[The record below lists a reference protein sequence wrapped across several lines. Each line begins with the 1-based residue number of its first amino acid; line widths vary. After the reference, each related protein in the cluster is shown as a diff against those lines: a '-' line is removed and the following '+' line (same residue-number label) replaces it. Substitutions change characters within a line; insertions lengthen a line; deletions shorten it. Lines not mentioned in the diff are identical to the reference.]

1 MGVSR
6 SSGWVLVLLSIVVVG
21 LSAVAI
27 AGGHRSAQ
35 EPPKSEP
42 VKPAV
47 AHGEMRHLQIMA
59 DKLDLSDAQQKDFA
73 ALVDLYKPRFD
84 QIVKRGEADRE
95 VLFEMAPDD
104 PAYASQAELV
114 SQDASRSAAEAVTLI
129 TELQGLV
136 YGLLTPEQ
144 QDIFLGL
151 RAEQRARMEE
161 RRARDRAGDADPGKR
176 GHRHCRHVKSG
187 NACSHEGRSANPLRE
202 PA

>member
-6 SSGWVLVLLSIVVVG
+6 NSGWVFVLLSIVVVG

-42 VKPAV
+42 VKPAAV
-47 AHGEMRHLQIMA
+47 HGEMRQFEMMA
-59 DKLDLSDAQQKDFA
+59 DKLSLTDAQLKDFA
-73 ALVDLYKPRFD
+73 ALVDLYKPRFE
-84 QIVKRGEADRE
+84 QLAKRGEADRDA
-95 VLFEMAPDD
+95 LFDMAPDD
-104 PAYASQAELV
+104 PSYASLTDLV
-114 SQDASRSAAEAVTLI
+114 SQDASRSAAEAVTLLA
-129 TELQGLV
+129 ELQGLV
-136 YGLLTPEQ
+136 YNLLSPEQ

-161 RRARDRAGDADPGKR
+161 RRARYRAGDFEYRKGK
-176 GHRHCRHVKSG
+176 HRHCRHVKAG
-187 NACSHEGRSANPLRE
+187 EACTHGARKSNPLKE

>member
-6 SSGWVLVLLSIVVVG
+6 NSGWVLVLLSIVVVG

-47 AHGEMRHLQIMA
+47 AHGEMRHLESMA
-59 DKLDLSDAQQKDFA
+59 AKLNLTDAQKKDFA
-73 ALVDLYKPRFD
+73 ALVDLYKPRFE
-84 QIVKRGEADRE
+84 QLVKRGEADRDE
-95 VLFEMAPDD
+95 LFDMAPDD
-104 PAYASQAELV
+104 PSYSSQTDLV

-129 TELQGLV
+129 AELQGLV

-161 RRARDRAGDADPGKR
+161 RRARYRAGDFDHRKGKQ
-176 GHRHCRHVKSG
+176 RHCRHMKSG
-187 NACSHEGRSANPLRE
+187 GSCSHGGQ
-202 PA
+202 